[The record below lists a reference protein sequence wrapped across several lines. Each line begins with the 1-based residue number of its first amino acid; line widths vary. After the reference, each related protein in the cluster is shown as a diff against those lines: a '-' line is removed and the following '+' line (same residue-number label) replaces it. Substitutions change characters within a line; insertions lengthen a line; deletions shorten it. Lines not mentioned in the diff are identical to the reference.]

1 MSGDAADDLQVG
13 YRGAD
18 VLGGDVAATEPL
30 HRPSE
35 RLPKRLGLVVRRIAD
50 HHRLAAAERQ
60 LGECRLVGHAARQP
74 QRIGDGVLLPGVAP
88 HATAAEGGP
97 PGGVVDRDHRPQA
110 GCGISRED
118 DLLVIG
124 EIRGAEHGHR
134 VSPSRMK
141 LPSKEGRVRRFRK
154 GASRERTIR
163 RSEEAK
169 SELQSLMRTAYAVF
183 CLKKKN
189 KQTIYDTADQH
200 ASVLK

>member
-88 HATAAEGGP
+88 HAT
-97 PGGVVDRDHRPQA
+97 
-110 GCGISRED
+110 
-118 DLLVIG
+118 
-124 EIRGAEHGHR
+124 
-134 VSPSRMK
+134 
-141 LPSKEGRVRRFRK
+141 
-154 GASRERTIR
+154 
-163 RSEEAK
+163 RSEEHT
-169 SELQSLMRTAYAVF
+169 SELQSLMRISYAVF
-183 CLKKKN
+183 CLQKKKHKN
-189 KQTIYDTADQH
+189 T
-200 ASVLK
+200 